1 MLGSAPCL
9 APDSAR
15 DCFVL
20 CSLEQLTCVLTSNYW
35 SLPLPA
41 LKLTRSTQ
49 LPAVSAQSLQSCLTL
64 RNPLDCQAPLST
76 GFSRQE
82 YWSEL
87 PCPPP
92 GSLPNPGT
100 KPLCPVSPALA
111 GGLLT
116 TRATREAPTILKS
129 TNQLINLHL
138 LSNSISL
145 SIFHFSD
152 CPNIYVSADSPTF
165 LPTNPLVHLPTNR
178 SMFSDTF
185 RPA

>member
-87 PCPPP
+87 PCPNPGDFPDLGIEPTSLMPP
-92 GSLPNPGT
+92 ALQVDSLPLSCWGSSRIWYMCMYMCVCVYIYVNSR
-100 KPLCPVSPALA
+100 V
-111 GGLLT
+111 
-116 TRATREAPTILKS
+116 
-129 TNQLINLHL
+129 L
-138 LSNSISL
+138 LSHNKRRK
-145 SIFHFSD
+145 F
-152 CPNIYVSADSPTF
+152 C
-165 LPTNPLVHLPTNR
+165 HLQQHGWT
-178 SMFSDTF
+178 
-185 RPA
+185 